1 MLLSKLTLYIR
12 SAFSDYFQEGYEPMK
27 KRISILAC
35 LVFGLVVL
43 TPPQK
48 TAAYSQWMEDYGDC
62 MMDNLTAWGDCYSN
76 REAAIAN
83 CGGNP
88 DCIRQ
93 ARDAWWNCQSN
104 DSNIFGNCVGG
115 IDIDYYELDFCA
127 NARSVY
133 DSCTNQYQCE
143 GLEDPDERFICNMD
157 RFACRSESG
166 LDYCQ

>member
-1 MLLSKLTLYIR
+1 
-12 SAFSDYFQEGYEPMK
+12 MK

-48 TAAYSQWMEDYGDC
+48 TAAYSAWMEEYGDC
-62 MMDNLTAWGDCYSN
+62 MTANLTAWGDCYSN
-76 REAAIAN
+76 REAALD
-83 CGGNP
+83 
-88 DCIRQ
+88 DCIVNPRPGCTND
-93 ARDAWWNCQSN
+93 AWDAWWSCQSN

-115 IDIDYYELDFCA
+115 IDIDYYELDFCT
-127 NARSVY
+127 NAQYVY

-143 GLEDPDERFICNMD
+143 GLEYPDERFICNMD
-157 RFACRSESG
+157 RYACRAESG